1 MTLLPKKSRTL
12 KFKHNL
18 ITKGSS
24 RFVHSSRGWGGDK
37 KHEHMKHETYIIN
50 FVQHVNVNQF
60 IDLFCPDLLN
70 IQWTKVGFQNKIR
83 VYVCGVWR
91 DDCVF
96 PALLTTGSSQTACT
110 SAALLHLTI
119 NTHHFCS
126 SNFMF
131 CSFKD
136 LFTWKTLILCCL
148 FFLSLML
155 FHDLFLPDALEECRD
170 MWCGA

>member
-1 MTLLPKKSRTL
+1 MTLPPTKSRTL

-24 RFVHSSRGWGGDK
+24 RFVHSSTGGKIAGRK
-37 KHEHMKHETYIIN
+37 KHEHMKHETYIIH

-60 IDLFCPDLLN
+60 IDLYRPDLLI

-91 DDCVF
+91 DDSVF
-96 PALLTTGSSQTACT
+96 PALLTTGSSPTACT
-110 SAALLHLTI
+110 SAALLHLTT

-136 LFTWKTLILCCL
+136 LFTWKTFIPCCL
-148 FFLSLML
+148 FFC
-155 FHDLFLPDALEECRD
+155 P
-170 MWCGA
+170 